1 MTSMS
6 DREKEDRQKED
17 GTVTSPRGG
26 YSQGLRIGVGLAA
39 ASFVLAIT
47 FGALTRSQGWGI
59 VAPII
64 CSLVVFSGSA
74 QFALATALSGGGS
87 VGPAIVAAGLINGRY
102 LPMGLA
108 VAPSLRG
115 NRFRRAVE
123 GQAVVDG
130 SWAAAHL
137 GDGRFDRELLIGSTL
152 IQWPAWVLGT
162 AVGVFVAPA
171 PDVVDKFG
179 LDLAFPA
186 FFLVLLL
193 DEVRSARKGWA
204 AAGIGATAAAA
215 LVAVLP
221 AGLALIGAT
230 VGSLIGLGDRAPGRS
245 RAGDAPGGT
254 EDA

>member
-1 MTSMS
+1 MNDRKRNDRTITSS
-6 DREKEDRQKED
+6 RDRFFE
-17 GTVTSPRGG
+17 GV
-26 YSQGLRIGVGLAA
+26 RIGTGLAA

-47 FGALTRSQGWGI
+47 FGALTRSQGWG
-59 VAPII
+59 VLAPII

-74 QFALATALSGGGS
+74 QFALATALGGGGGA
-87 VGPAIVAAGLINGRY
+87 GPAVIAAGLINGRY

-115 NRFRRAVE
+115 NRFRRAIE

-137 GDGRFDRELLIGSTL
+137 GNGRFDRELLIGSTL
-152 IQWPAWVLGT
+152 VQWPAWVLGT
-162 AVGVFVAPA
+162 AVGVFVAPSPA
-171 PDVVDKFG
+171 VVHTYG

-193 DEVRSARKGWA
+193 DELPSARKGWA
-204 AAGIGATAAAA
+204 AAGIGATVAAG

-230 VGSLIGLGDRAPGRS
+230 VGSLIGLGDRVPGRSDPADAPGR
-245 RAGDAPGGT
+245 T
-254 EDA
+254 EEA